1 MRIPLTV
8 LATLFAIS
16 ACDLIRT
23 PLNSDPQ
30 PTPVESPAAPTA
42 QDIAA
47 ETARLNAWFE
57 DKYEAELLT
66 SPIQLTFQGRSERQ
80 GEIDDMSE
88 ASVDARLA
96 RSRANLSELEQGFE
110 YDLLSADAKV
120 SYDIWVYQA
129 ERLETEDAF
138 RYNTY
143 VFDQMQAIHA
153 YFPQILISFHAVN
166 DAGDM
171 DNYLSRISES
181 ARALEQLI
189 ESSRKVAERGT
200 RPPYFAYDEVIK
212 SSREIIA
219 GAPFDDSGSDSDIWA
234 DAQAKIANLQDQG
247 KLDQTKADQLT
258 RDIRAALVDQWLP
271 AYQNLIAWQE
281 EDRPNASAVAQGASA
296 LPNGAAYYDS
306 QIARYTTTDLSA
318 DQIHLIGLENVA
330 RLRAEM
336 ETIRARFGFEGS
348 LQDFFEFLRISKD
361 DERFYY
367 PDTDQGRQAYLDDST
382 AAIDGIKT
390 ALPDY
395 FGVLP
400 KADLVVRRV
409 EPFREQDGAAQHYYP
424 GSPDGSRPGVYYVHL
439 SDMAAMP
446 KYEMEVIAYHE
457 GIPGHHMQNTIQQEI
472 EDLPTFRQQANF
484 GVYGEGWG
492 LYAERLAMEMPNT
505 YPDDI
510 SNFGRAG
517 SEMWRAVRLVVDTGL
532 HAKGWTEDE
541 AVQYFLDNAPIT
553 EAQARSEVQRYLVLP
568 GQATSYQIGLLK
580 IWELRQNAETILG
593 DRFDIRG
600 FHDTVLS
607 GGSMPL
613 VILERRVDEWI
624 ATVQAG

>member
-1 MRIPLTV
+1 MRTSFTAI
-8 LATLFAIS
+8 AALFALS

-23 PLNSDPQ
+23 PLNSEPVSPQ
-30 PTPVESPAAPTA
+30 VEAPVLPTA

-66 SPIQLTFQGRSERQ
+66 SPIQLAFQGRRERQ

-96 RSRANLSELEQGFE
+96 RSRANLAELEQGFE
-110 YDLLSADAKV
+110 YDLLSEDAKI

-129 ERLETEDAF
+129 TRLEAEDAF

-153 YFPQILISFHAVN
+153 YFPQILITFHTVN
-166 DAGDM
+166 GASDM

-181 ARALEQLI
+181 ARAVEQLI

-212 SSREIIA
+212 SSREIIS
-219 GAPFDDSGSDSDIWA
+219 GAPFDESGADSDLWA

-247 KLDQTKADQLT
+247 KIDQAKADQLT
-258 RDIRAALVDQWLP
+258 ADIRSALVDHWLP

-281 EDRPNASAVAQGASA
+281 EDRPNASAVALGAGA
-296 LPNGAAYYDS
+296 LPNGEAYYDS

-330 RLRAEM
+330 RLRADM
-336 ETIRARFGFEGS
+336 ETIKARIGFEGT
-348 LQDFFEFLRISKD
+348 LPEFFEFLRTATD

-367 PDTDQGRQAYLDDST
+367 PNTDEGRQGYLEDAT
-382 AAIDGIKT
+382 AAIERMKSV
-390 ALPDY
+390 LPDY
-395 FGVLP
+395 FGITP
-400 KADLVVRRV
+400 KADLIVKRV
-409 EPFREQDGAAQHYYP
+409 EPFREQDGAAQHYFP

-439 SDMAAMP
+439 SDMTAMP
-446 KYEMEVIAYHE
+446 KYEMEVMAYHK
-457 GIPGHHMQNTIQQEI
+457 GIPGDHMQTAIQQEI

-492 LYAERLAMEMPNT
+492 LYAERLAMEMPNA

-510 SNFGRAG
+510 SKFGRAG
-517 SEMWRAVRLVVDTGL
+517 SEMWRAVRLVIDTGL

-541 AVQYFLDNAPIT
+541 AVQYFLDNALIT

-568 GQATSYQIGLLK
+568 GEATRYQIGSLK
-580 IWELRQNAETILG
+580 IWELRQKAETILG

-607 GGSMPL
+607 GGAMPL
-613 VILERRVDEWI
+613 TILERRIDQWI
-624 ATVQAG
+624 AAVQAG